1 MAENYYQKLEREA
14 AEKLE
19 KLLNKPMAPNPDYVG
34 VIDEKTNEPE
44 YFDPWDIFPVYGNY
58 SSEFDDMAIKTL
70 ENLLA
75 GTFDDKGLAH
85 EMFREILCKMSL
97 CDYGTSPRV
106 CFPTAQFK
114 EMLPMLIKKWQEYYE
129 LVWSAGIGGVIRMG
143 KHCKKCDVTMG
154 FHLATCPDW
163 THPIHFR
170 KVTQ

>member
-1 MAENYYQKLEREA
+1 MSENYYTKLEREA
-14 AEKLE
+14 AEALKS
-19 KLLNKPMAPNPDYVG
+19 LLNKPTAPSQDMIG

-75 GTFDDKGLAH
+75 GTFEDKGLAH
-85 EMFREILCKMSL
+85 EMFREILCKKNL

-114 EMLPMLIKKWQEYYE
+114 ELLPQLIDKWKQYYKLSWE
-129 LVWSAGIGGVIRMG
+129 SEDA
-143 KHCKKCDVTMG
+143 
-154 FHLATCPDW
+154 
-163 THPIHFR
+163 
-170 KVTQ
+170 

>member
-1 MAENYYQKLEREA
+1 MSENYYTKLAREANEELER
-14 AEKLE
+14 
-19 KLLNKPMAPNPDYVG
+19 LLARPTAPTSDDMG

-70 ENLLA
+70 ESLLA

-85 EMFREILCKMSL
+85 EMFREILCKKSL

-114 EMLPMLIKKWQEYYE
+114 ELLPKYIDKWEEYYKLSWGTAHNSE
-129 LVWSAGIGGVIRMG
+129 EDKA
-143 KHCKKCDVTMG
+143 
-154 FHLATCPDW
+154 
-163 THPIHFR
+163 
-170 KVTQ
+170 